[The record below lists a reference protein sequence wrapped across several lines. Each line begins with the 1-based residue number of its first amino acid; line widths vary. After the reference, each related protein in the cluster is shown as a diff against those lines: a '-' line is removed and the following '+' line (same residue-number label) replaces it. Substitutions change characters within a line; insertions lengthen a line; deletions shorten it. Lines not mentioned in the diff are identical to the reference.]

1 MTDYNSIGMNPTVNC
16 GLVGL
21 FCLELCYVAGNMH
34 APRWSVYRIVATQ
47 THARRNVVLLKMC
60 ATSRPVFMQSELK
73 IETLDAIIDGG
84 IKDEE
89 KTTYNLY
96 VSFEEA
102 EYAGKIFTGERE

>member
-1 MTDYNSIGMNPTVNC
+1 
-16 GLVGL
+16 
-21 FCLELCYVAGNMH
+21 
-34 APRWSVYRIVATQ
+34 
-47 THARRNVVLLKMC
+47 MC

-89 KTTYNLY
+89 KTIYNLY